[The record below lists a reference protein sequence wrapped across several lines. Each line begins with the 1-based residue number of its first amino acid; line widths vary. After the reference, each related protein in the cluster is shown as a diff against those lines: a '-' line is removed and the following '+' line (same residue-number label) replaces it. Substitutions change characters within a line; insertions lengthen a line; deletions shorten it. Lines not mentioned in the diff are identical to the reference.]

1 MANNYKQVSPFVVN
15 TLRNTCL
22 KDKTNINNTFSPC
35 TDVHTEAEQ
44 YDPHGK
50 FGQSNGVS

>member
-50 FGQSNGVS
+50 FGQSTGVS